1 VCVVPPI
8 ETSNALSYV
17 LPQVSQGFI
26 AAQSCKARAAA
37 TPIVE

>member
-17 LPQVSQGFI
+17 LPQHSHDFMEVSG
-26 AAQSCKARAAA
+26 AKLVPS
-37 TPIVE
+37 